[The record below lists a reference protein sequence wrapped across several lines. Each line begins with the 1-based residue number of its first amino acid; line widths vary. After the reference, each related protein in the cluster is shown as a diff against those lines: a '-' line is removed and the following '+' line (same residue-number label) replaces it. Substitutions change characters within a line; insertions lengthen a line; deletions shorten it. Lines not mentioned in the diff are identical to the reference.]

1 MSEAQHTPAGEEA
14 AELSLSLDGVKL
26 VDTFDRKFALVAVHA
41 MSGRDIVS
49 LAGTASV
56 QDHPDRS
63 IVLATL
69 QAVDRWIRGKVN

>member
-1 MSEAQHTPAGEEA
+1 
-14 AELSLSLDGVKL
+14 
-26 VDTFDRKFALVAVHA
+26 

-63 IVLATL
+63 VVLATL
-69 QAVDRWIRGKVN
+69 QAVDRWVRGKVN